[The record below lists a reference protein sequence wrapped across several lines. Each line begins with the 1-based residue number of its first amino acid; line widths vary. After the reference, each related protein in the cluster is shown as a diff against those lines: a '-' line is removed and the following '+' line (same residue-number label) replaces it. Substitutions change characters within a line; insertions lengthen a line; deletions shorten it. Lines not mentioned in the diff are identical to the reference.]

1 MKLNERKKKRPT
13 FIFLCPSFI
22 KQTNETQPTKR
33 IEREKN
39 RTIDEVDT
47 REKERRK
54 KGTESSFIQLEE
66 QAQLCSPFLFFL
78 LLFFM
83 FSNYLP

>member
-1 MKLNERKKKRPT
+1 MKQKRKNKKKRPT

-39 RTIDEVDT
+39 RTIDEVET
-47 REKERRK
+47 RRK
-54 KGTESSFIQLEE
+54 KNWREKKTHRIVIYPTPKSRHDC
-66 QAQLCSPFLFFL
+66 ASPFLSSVTILYVF
-78 LLFFM
+78 
-83 FSNYLP
+83 